1 MEKEWARP
9 SPPLRPA
16 TRQPIGANDSESV
29 GTATTI
35 ESYGK
40 DFGYSLPLCWT
51 QVDTWYKAKGTMFGL
66 GQDSRAPVFTTLIWG
81 GVFDAQ

>member
-29 GTATTI
+29 GTATAI
-35 ESYGK
+35 
-40 DFGYSLPLCWT
+40 
-51 QVDTWYKAKGTMFGL
+51 
-66 GQDSRAPVFTTLIWG
+66 
-81 GVFDAQ
+81 